1 MAGREFFGLV
11 LLIGSIIGM
20 TVSAAAAWG
29 AAPAGIIASAAT
41 FVVAVLVG
49 VSE

>member
-1 MAGREFFGLV
+1 MVSREVFGLV
-11 LLIGSIIGM
+11 LLIGSIVGM

-41 FVVAVLVG
+41 FVVAIFVG